1 MKIHENKPLDGIEIN
16 LSTQKISQ
24 TQKTTKTNKP
34 DRSLPSDKV
43 RISEQG
49 KKIAELMS
57 MIDQFPEIRNEKIKE
72 IKEAIESGTYQIDP
86 HKIAQKLIEE
96 A

>member
-1 MKIHENKPLDGIEIN
+1 MKIQGNKPPDGIEIN
-16 LSTQKISQ
+16 ISTQKIIQ
-24 TQKTTKTNKP
+24 TQRTTKTNKP
-34 DRSLPSDKV
+34 DKTLLPDRV

-57 MIDQFPEIRNEKIKE
+57 AIDQLPEIREEKIRE

-86 HKIAQKLIEE
+86 HKIAQKLLEE

>member
-1 MKIHENKPLDGIEIN
+1 MKIQGNKPPDGIEIN

-24 TQKTTKTNKP
+24 AQKTTKTGKS
-34 DRSLPSDKV
+34 DKTLSSDKV

-57 MIDQFPEIRNEKIKE
+57 AIDQLPEIREEKIRE
-72 IKEAIESGTYQIDP
+72 IKDAIESGTYQIDP
-86 HKIAQKLIEE
+86 YKIAQKLIEE